1 MWPTCAAFTIET
13 HVMSEFNRNRRGI
26 LGLKFSFGIATKI
39 AVTRI
44 KDEFGKYQIDG
55 PITGMGRQ

>member
-13 HVMSEFNRNRRGI
+13 HVMSDCNPNRRGI
-26 LGLKFSFGIATKI
+26 LGLKFPFGIATKI

-44 KDEFGKYQIDG
+44 KDEFGKYQIGD
-55 PITGMGRQ
+55 PITGMGHQ